1 MIYGA
6 SPEEW
11 SHFDVVLGLTED
23 LLPVVSQPNLPIDP
37 KSVLKTY
44 GKVPSRLTASG
55 TVVGFP
61 GWTSYRTSAADV
73 SDWSYDDRLGICL
86 QTRCVRA
93 LDVDVEDPEKADAIH
108 TTLVRWFAD
117 RGFFDDSAWVSLPIR
132 TRPNTGKFLL
142 LFQVEGDLP
151 KQVLQVEGGM
161 IEFLATG
168 QQCVVAGTHISGVRY
183 EWDGGLPLSIPTLS
197 MDEWADLRWRL
208 AHRFDFTLEGW
219 STGRLPQSASASTP
233 EAITDAIAQDPFA
246 TYLTD
251 QGLVLGRS
259 SSGRLYVACP
269 WATEHST
276 ESDATATAYFVAGTN
291 GHGYGAFDCRHASH
305 VGKTCYD
312 YQQAVGYTDYAA
324 VQGFANLN
332 EDAYATLTYDDPDD
346 LVGDLGLPP
355 SGVVSPIEG
364 PRFERDIK
372 SGAIK
377 PLLQNLVLALADHE
391 FCGSRLTRD
400 QFRDQLLIDGRPFK
414 DADYTELTLRL
425 VKQRVGPG
433 AISPEMLRAAVNYVA
448 ERYAFDSA
456 IDWLRGLPPW
466 DGVERVSTF
475 CSAYL
480 GMEGSPYSRAVSRY
494 WWTAHAGRVLA
505 PGCQADMAIVLIS
518 GQGTGKTSSIK
529 AMVPRHEE
537 YVELSLTD
545 RDQDLS
551 RAMRGK
557 LIGEIAELRGI
568 NTRDMEAIK
577 AWVSR
582 QREEWVPKYLEFSQ
596 TFPRRLVLVGTSNQE
611 EFLADETGNRRWLPI
626 KVGPVQ
632 DRAGIIRDRDQLWA
646 EAAVLFDR
654 GGVLWQDAESRAKAE
669 HGQYEI
675 QDAWLET
682 VREWLFDPQ
691 LGAQAPASWDSLRMD
706 DVLRGAL
713 KLDIKYVKPY
723 EQLRC
728 GKVLHLLGYVRG
740 QKRVGK
746 NVTKVW
752 YPKKE

>member
-1 MIYGA
+1 MSAPWGA
-6 SPEEW
+6 TPEEW
-11 SHFDVVLGLTED
+11 IHFDLVCGLTDD
-23 LLPVVSQPNLPIDP
+23 LLPVVSNPHAVISAQ
-37 KSVLKTY
+37 SALKQA
-44 GKVPSRLTASG
+44 GKVPSQYNAAHEIVGLTQ
-55 TVVGFP
+55 
-61 GWTSYRTSAADV
+61 WTRRRSTPHDV
-73 SDWSYDDRLGICL
+73 AHWRAEPDYGLCL
-86 QTRCVRA
+86 QTRRIRA
-93 LDVDVEDPEKADAIH
+93 IDIDIEDAEVVADLLAAIEMQVGLLPCRTRANSRKCLLIFDYPEPMGKR
-108 TTLVRWFAD
+108 V
-117 RGFFDDSAWVSLPIR
+117 IR
-132 TRPNTGKFLL
+132 TAHGL
-142 LFQVEGDLP
+142 
-151 KQVLQVEGGM
+151 
-161 IEFLATG
+161 IEILADG
-168 QQCVVAGTHISGVRY
+168 NHFVACGTHLSGSRY
-183 EWDGGLPLSIPTLS
+183 HWATLPFSIPRLDAAHWSTLWDLLCTWAIATPTIARVS
-197 MDEWADLRWRL
+197 TDGVTSTPDEIRTAL
-208 AHRFDFTLEGW
+208 AH
-219 STGRLPQSASASTP
+219 
-233 EAITDAIAQDPFA
+233 DPVA
-246 TYLTD
+246 VYLHD
-251 QGLVLGRS
+251 QHLVLGTS
-259 SSGRLYVACP
+259 ASGRLYIACP
-269 WATEHST
+269 WAAEHST
-276 ESDATATAYFVAGTN
+276 ASDVTATAYFVAGTN
-291 GHGYGAFDCRHASH
+291 GHGHGAFDCRHASH
-305 VGKTCYD
+305 VGKTRFD
-312 YQQAVGYTDYAA
+312 FQQAIGYTDYAA
-324 VQGFANLN
+324 LSGFANLTA
-332 EDAYATLTYDDPDD
+332 DAYTTLTYEDPDD
-346 LVGDLGLPP
+346 LVGDLGRPD
-355 SGVVSPIEG
+355 SHGTRVGASPLDG

-377 PLLQNLVLALADHE
+377 PLLQNLVLALADAE
-391 FCGSRLTRD
+391 FCGSTLTRD
-400 QFRDQLLIDGRPFK
+400 RFRDQLLIDGRPFK

-425 VKQRVGPG
+425 VTQRVGPG

-448 ERYAFDSA
+448 EQQAFDSA

-475 CSAYL
+475 CSTYL
-480 GMEGSPYSRAVSRY
+480 GTEDSPYSRAVSRY

-529 AMVPRHEE
+529 AMVPHHEE

-626 KVGPVQ
+626 TVGAQQ

-646 EAAVLFDR
+646 EAARLYDQA
-654 GGVLWQDAESRAKAE
+654 GVLWQDAEMRAKAE

-691 LGAQAPASWDSLRMD
+691 LGAQAPASWDCLRMD

-713 KLDIKYVKPY
+713 KIDIKYVKPY

-746 NVTKVW
+746 CVSKVW
-752 YPKKE
+752 YPKKD